1 MLSLFIIDIACFLS
15 TIFFS
20 ILFLQSGFDK
30 LINRSDNIAY
40 FKESFSKTYF
50 NNYIVLLFWIITL
63 LECVT
68 GIICFFSLFFL
79 LSATTIPMAYNGI
92 SIGLILSNITIICL
106 FMGQRIAK
114 DYAGAASLSVYF
126 LISLLGL
133 FLLNFV

>member
-1 MLSLFIIDIACFLS
+1 MSTVFIIDIACFLS

-20 ILFLQSGFDK
+20 ILFLQSGLDK
-30 LINRSDNIAY
+30 LINRSANIAY

>member
-1 MLSLFIIDIACFLS
+1 MSTVFIIDIACFLS

-20 ILFLQSGFDK
+20 ILFLQSGLDK

-40 FKESFSKTYF
+40 FMEYFSKTYF

>member
-1 MLSLFIIDIACFLS
+1 MSSLFIIDIACFLS
-15 TIFFS
+15 AIFFS

-30 LINRSDNIAY
+30 LINRSDNITY
-40 FKESFSKTYF
+40 FRESFSKTYF
-50 NNYIVLLFWIITL
+50 NNYILFLFWIITF

-79 LSATTIPMAYNGI
+79 CSATTIPLAYNGI

-114 DYAGAASLSVYF
+114 DYAGAASLSGYF
-126 LISLLGL
+126 LISLMGL
-133 FLLNFV
+133 FLLNFI